1 MDLDVK
7 QNVNYLLKTTKNE
20 RINRKTVV
28 VKSVFSLL
36 IMIKVYH
43 QTSYFMG
50 WNTTIVGCEMSET
63 CLSLNP
69 VVLDISVNADI
80 PWHCA
85 VTVHY
90 SKKKSVRTP
99 FGMKWKGFLPF
110 SHSYS
115 SSFAAVPLSWD
126 DTPLEIFLGAGMKWL
141 FWRYCV
147 DFVVCNFAFIWVEY
161 GRMDGWMDAEW
172 ASMSKNLH
180 FDVNRHELED
190 SCQTV
195 WIFWATSNTKRW
207 RESLSDP
214 PLNRC
219 CHAIVI
225 MYRKIAGCFMRA
237 EV

>member
-1 MDLDVK
+1 MDVK

-85 VTVHY
+85 VTLHY
-90 SKKKSVRTP
+90 RKKAVRTP

-115 SSFAAVPLSWD
+115 SSAAVPLSWD
-126 DTPLEIFLGAGMKWL
+126 GTPLEIFLGAGMKWL

-161 GRMDGWMDAEW
+161 GRMDGWMPSERVCRKIYILMLTDTSWRIAAKLCEYFGPRRIQNVW
-172 ASMSKNLH
+172 GKVLVILH
-180 FDVNRHELED
+180 FIGVATQLLLHIVRLLDVL
-190 SCQTV
+190 
-195 WIFWATSNTKRW
+195 
-207 RESLSDP
+207 
-214 PLNRC
+214 
-219 CHAIVI
+219 
-225 MYRKIAGCFMRA
+225 MRA

>member
-1 MDLDVK
+1 MDMDVK

-43 QTSYFMG
+43 QTSYFMWDVRDVSEPQPG
-50 WNTTIVGCEMSET
+50 GVGHIRKRRYTLTLRGKSA
-63 CLSLNP
+63 LQ
-69 VVLDISVNADI
+69 
-80 PWHCA
+80 
-85 VTVHY
+85 
-90 SKKKSVRTP
+90 KKSVRTP

-126 DTPLEIFLGAGMKWL
+126 GTLLGIFLGAGMKWL

-161 GRMDGWMDAEW
+161 GRMDGWMPSER
-172 ASMSKNLH
+172 
-180 FDVNRHELED
+180 V
-190 SCQTV
+190 C
-195 WIFWATSNTKRW
+195 
-207 RESLSDP
+207 
-214 PLNRC
+214 
-219 CHAIVI
+219 
-225 MYRKIAGCFMRA
+225 RKIYILMLTDTSSRIAAKLCEYFGPRRIQNVGGKVLVILHLIGVATQLLLCIVRLLDVLWEQRFNL
-237 EV
+237 E

>member
-1 MDLDVK
+1 MDVK

-90 SKKKSVRTP
+90 RKNLCERPSV
-99 FGMKWKGFLPF
+99 WNEKGFFLFLIPILP
-110 SHSYS
+110 
-115 SSFAAVPLSWD
+115 PLLLF
-126 DTPLEIFLGAGMKWL
+126 PFLGMVL
-141 FWRYCV
+141 
-147 DFVVCNFAFIWVEY
+147 
-161 GRMDGWMDAEW
+161 
-172 ASMSKNLH
+172 
-180 FDVNRHELED
+180 
-190 SCQTV
+190 
-195 WIFWATSNTKRW
+195 
-207 RESLSDP
+207 LSD
-214 PLNRC
+214 LLGRRYEMVILAVLRRFC
-219 CHAIVI
+219 CL
-225 MYRKIAGCFMRA
+225 
-237 EV
+237 